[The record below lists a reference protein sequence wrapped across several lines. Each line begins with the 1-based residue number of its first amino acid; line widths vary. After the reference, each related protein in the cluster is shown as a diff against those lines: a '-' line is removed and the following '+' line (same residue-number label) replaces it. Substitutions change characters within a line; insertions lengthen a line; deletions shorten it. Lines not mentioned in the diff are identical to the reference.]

1 MVMKPS
7 SPYIILI
14 KKKKNPRAAIP
25 REKMATKVKTIGF
38 IGLGNAGYHLA
49 ANLPRA
55 GFNLV
60 VRDADH
66 SRAQSFVEENP
77 NSVIAGENDEIT
89 WKEVHVLVTMLPNG
103 EIVRDVLLG
112 ETGVARNLKPGKIY
126 QLRTRVFK
134 KAKEWKGNI

>member
-1 MVMKPS
+1 MV
-7 SPYIILI
+7 
-14 KKKKNPRAAIP
+14 
-25 REKMATKVKTIGF
+25 TTVKTIGF

-66 SRAQSFVEENP
+66 SRAQTFIDENP
-77 NSVIAGENDEIT
+77 NSIIAGENNENA
-89 WKEVHVLVTMLPNG
+89 WKEVEVLVTMLPNG

-112 ETGVARNLKPGKIY
+112 ETGVARNLKAGKTY
-126 QLRTRVFK
+126 QLKQGHIRKQKNGK
-134 KAKEWKGNI
+134 KDLDLS

>member
-1 MVMKPS
+1 MVT
-7 SPYIILI
+7 
-14 KKKKNPRAAIP
+14 N
-25 REKMATKVKTIGF
+25 VKTIGF
-38 IGLGNAGYHLA
+38 IGLGNAGYQLA

-66 SRAQSFVEENP
+66 SRAQNFVEENP
-77 NSVIAGENDEIT
+77 NSVIADGSDENT

-126 QLRTRVFK
+126 QLRTRAFK
-134 KAKEWKGNI
+134 KAKEWKVKI